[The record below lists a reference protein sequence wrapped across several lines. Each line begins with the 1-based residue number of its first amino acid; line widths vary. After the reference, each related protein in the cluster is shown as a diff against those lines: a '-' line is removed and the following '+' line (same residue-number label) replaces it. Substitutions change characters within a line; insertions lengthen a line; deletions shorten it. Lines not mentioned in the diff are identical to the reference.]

1 MGPLLPIFGSF
12 IQLAVVGGI
21 VYLIVRVV
29 SNRGEHPT
37 QGIGTSI
44 RRFFLYTLMLVTL
57 LVSGIGVA
65 GLIFAAVSA
74 GSQIT
79 RDTTAIAMSL
89 AFSLVGVPV
98 YTGLAF
104 STARRLRDDPLERS
118 SFGWAAYVTVALLGS
133 LVAVM
138 SLLTTVVGDAL
149 TESIVD
155 RLLLIHVAVWGGV
168 WVGHWFA
175 ALRWKPG
182 IGANVHLLLGSAVGL
197 ITTVIGSTTLT
208 IVAFETIYNSFFLD
222 VAVGRGA
229 EPLVRPLIVVIVG
242 LPVWWWYWLGHSRHG
257 ERTAMWHAY
266 VLLLGVLGGV
276 VLTISGAGV
285 LLYSVLQW
293 LIGDPS
299 AASPAV
305 HFASVPGAL
314 GSVITGGALWTY
326 HAHVLGHRALRDRSE
341 VDRIHDYLLTG
352 AGLVV
357 GASGAAT
364 LITVALDTISGRDIT
379 STSDNTIVAGLT
391 LLLVGGPL
399 WWRYWST
406 TARARLLEPESELRS
421 ATRRTYVFLVLG
433 VAALVAIIDLI
444 VILFLVFED
453 FLDGSPG
460 RGTIGDISLALGLLI
475 TAGAVAWYHFAVV
488 REDRADAPRQSITT
502 LREVTLIGMDVDDL
516 AAGVSELAG
525 VQVRT
530 LRSSGPPMTVESV
543 GDVLDVIHDGSPDR
557 AVVISRGDDGFDV
570 VMLED

>member
-1 MGPLLPIFGSF
+1 MDSLLPIFGSF

-29 SNRGEHPT
+29 SNRGKHPT
-37 QGIGTSI
+37 QGTGTSI
-44 RRFFLYTLMLVTL
+44 RRFFVYTLMLVTL

-98 YTGLAF
+98 YAGLAF
-104 STARRLRDDPLERS
+104 STARHLRDDPLERD
-118 SFGWAAYVTVALLGS
+118 SFGWAAYVTVALLAS

-138 SLLTTVVGDAL
+138 SLLTTVAGDAL

-175 ALRWKPG
+175 TLRWKPG

-197 ITTVIGSTTLT
+197 IATVIGSTTLT

-242 LPVWWWYWLGHSRHG
+242 IPVWWWYWLGHSRHG

-299 AASPAV
+299 ATSPAA

-326 HAHVLGHRALRDRSE
+326 HAHVLGHRALRDRTE
-341 VDRIHDYLLTG
+341 VDRIHDYLLAG

-364 LITVALDTISGRDIT
+364 LITVALDTIGGRDIT
-379 STSDNTIVAGLT
+379 STSDNTIVAGLA

-421 ATRRTYVFLVLG
+421 ATRRTYVFVVLG

-453 FLDGSPG
+453 FLDGSLG
-460 RGTIGDISLALGLLI
+460 RGTIGDVSLALGLLI
-475 TAGAVAWYHFAVV
+475 AAGAVAGYHFAVV
-488 REDRADAPRQSITT
+488 REDRADAPRQGATT

-516 AAGVSELAG
+516 AAGVSESTG
-525 VQVRT
+525 VQVRL
-530 LRSSGPPMTVESV
+530 LRTSGPPMTVESV
-543 GDVLDVIHDGSPDR
+543 GDVLDVLRDGPHDR
-557 AVVISRGDDGFDV
+557 AVVVSRGDDRFDV